1 MKKSFFILAFSILAL
16 ASVAQ
21 NDTLAMAQ
29 QLIQKKKYESAMN
42 LLQCADSNN
51 NRPDYVIA
59 KTELVLNYFVT
70 SIMHQFFAL
79 KDLKPNEDVD
89 DYRGL
94 SGNYSLIYFAPDS
107 LLKRLKTI
115 YPDNY
120 LLYKT
125 LGDFYRSVDNNYG
138 NWLSDSVLDYMYE
151 NYDIAY
157 HHGVFDEKSL
167 FCLGYYHLLNQAY
180 EKSIPFFLKSLELNP
195 QNADCHYNVAYAY
208 IYAEKPDLAVPHVKK
223 SFTLY
228 KDNNLK
234 SDAARMLGVIYFQ
247 RKDYVSA
254 LKYFRKADKI
264 LPDDF
269 TTLMYILDAQLELN
283 DKKSVATTIKIFNLE
298 PGHPTICKSLTDSY
312 IAAGKVQD
320 LIIFFQNKINKSS
333 FDDRSIG
340 YIYYF
345 LGGLYKENKDNAKTK
360 ESYLKAKEFLLKA
373 GYNDD
378 EVYQTIEEYLKELE

>member
-1 MKKSFFILAFSILAL
+1 MRKLFAILFVSFF
-16 ASVAQ
+16 ASAVFAQ
-21 NDTLAMAQ
+21 QDTLTIVQ

-157 HHGVFDEKSL
+157 HHGIFDANSL
-167 FCLGYYHLLNQAY
+167 FCMGYYLILNESY
-180 EKSIPFFLKSLELNP
+180 GNCIPYFEKALDLNP
-195 QNADCHYNVAYAY
+195 QHADSYYNLAFAYFY
-208 IYAEKPDLAVPHVKK
+208 VDKPDLAIPHAQK
-223 SFTLY
+223 SLQLY
-228 KDNNLK
+228 NDKELK
-234 SDAARMLGVIYFQ
+234 ADAARMLGIIYLEQ
-247 RKDYVSA
+247 NDYSTA
-254 LKYFRKADKI
+254 LKYFKQSDKL
-264 LPDDF
+264 LPYNF
-269 TTLMYILDAQLELN
+269 NTLMYILDAQLVLN
-283 DKKSVATTIKIFNLE
+283 DNRSTATTNKIFNID
-298 PGHPTICKSLTDSY
+298 PGNPFFCQQLLDSY